1 MGDRLLRGA
10 VHTGTPSSPPGDGAS
25 DPRRRPRSL
34 LQPRGPR
41 PVAPAGETPP
51 GPLLAANKRARRRQ
65 RRAVGAAVD
74 LAVASRRAVE
84 ERSAPSKPRIQNLIF
99 PFQSLCPAS
108 ALTCPVPPDRSP
120 ALARPQDPG
129 RATWPPGDRAAGP
142 AGPGRQGL
150 RRHAAPRPPATG
162 RFVPRPPSAPNP
174 RRPVREPPRPATKLC
189 QGKSRLCAQRGPG
202 PSAHS
207 PAICPHRR
215 GPRGPHTAG
224 PDVVVCSSAPP
235 QARASTLP

>member
-10 VHTGTPSSPPGDGAS
+10 VHTGTPSSPPGDRAS

-41 PVAPAGETPP
+41 PAAPAGETPP

-65 RRAVGAAVD
+65 RRAVSAAVD
-74 LAVASRRAVE
+74 LAVACRRPVE
-84 ERSAPSKPRIQNLIF
+84 QRSAPSKPRIQNLIF

-108 ALTCPVPPDRSP
+108 ALTCLVPPDRWP

-129 RATWPPGDRAAGP
+129 RAIWPPGDRAAGP

-150 RRHAAPRPPATG
+150 RRRTAPRPPATDC
-162 RFVPRPPSAPNP
+162 RHPRPLRSPPSFCA
-174 RRPVREPPRPATKLC
+174 EPAT
-189 QGKSRLCAQRGPG
+189 
-202 PSAHS
+202 
-207 PAICPHRR
+207 
-215 GPRGPHTAG
+215 PREGTA
-224 PDVVVCSSAPP
+224 PT
-235 QARASTLP
+235 RH